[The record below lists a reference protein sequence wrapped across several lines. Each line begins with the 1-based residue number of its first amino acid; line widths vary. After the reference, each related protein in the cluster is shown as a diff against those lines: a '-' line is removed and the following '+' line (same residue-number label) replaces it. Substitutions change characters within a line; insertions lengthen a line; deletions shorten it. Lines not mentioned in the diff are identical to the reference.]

1 MPDKKAEGEN
11 REDEESPEVRRKNMF
26 LYLASGIRSRR
37 MKKNYFGSKQRD
49 DMIIGKEKQDS

>member
-11 REDEESPEVRRKNMF
+11 GEDEESPEVRRKNMF

-37 MKKNYFGSKQRD
+37 MKKNYFWKYTER
-49 DMIIGKEKQDS
+49 